1 MCPFS
6 LLFVLTSPHPS
17 LFPFRDALLRE
28 GQEQISMSFWNDPL
42 KVAADWLMGIF
53 TGWGMP
59 EVAAQI
65 LIGFLGIFVLISLL
79 MVLDIFLVWVER
91 KVVSRFQDRIGP
103 NRVGP
108 FGLIQPFADIIKLL
122 IKEDI
127 TPGGADRVVYNIAPM
142 LSMMSVLILWAVV
155 PLAPR
160 IIGVDLNIGAL
171 YIIAAGAIGTLS
183 IIMAGWSSNN
193 KFALIGAFRQV
204 AVMVSFEIPMLTML
218 LIPTIFAG
226 SMGFNAITEA
236 QDIWFFWLAPLAAII
251 FLIAA
256 IAELGRA
263 PFDMSEG
270 ESELVAGFNTEYSG
284 MKFGMFY
291 AGELL
296 HAFTFG
302 GFWAIL
308 FFGGYRFFGLERVS
322 AFLAIAVIIFK
333 AFIGYW
339 IIMWIK
345 YTLMRIRIDHM
356 LAFNW
361 KFLTPLAFTLLMVVA
376 LMNALLKGT
385 PTLVYVAGMFL
396 SNLGLGWI
404 ALEVVRS
411 YSHGEREKVEG
422 PKPVVEAVHH

>member
-1 MCPFS
+1 
-6 LLFVLTSPHPS
+6 
-17 LFPFRDALLRE
+17 
-28 GQEQISMSFWNDPL
+28 MSFWNDPL
-42 KVAADWLMGIF
+42 KVAADWLLGIF

-59 EVAAQI
+59 EIVANI
-65 LIGFLGIFVLISLL
+65 LIGFLGVLLLISVL
-79 MVLDIFLVWVER
+79 MVLDIFLVWIER
-91 KVVSRFQDRIGP
+91 KVVARFQDRLGP

-108 FGLIQPFADIIKLL
+108 FGLIQPFADIIKLI
-122 IKEDI
+122 IKEDT
-127 TPGGADRVVYNIAPM
+127 TPGGADKVVYNIAPM

-155 PLAPR
+155 PLAPTML
-160 IIGVDLNIGAL
+160 GVDLNIGAL

-226 SMGFNAITEA
+226 SMGFGAITEA
-236 QDIWFFWLAPLAAII
+236 QDIWFVFLAPLAALI

-263 PFDMSEG
+263 PFDMAEG
-270 ESELVAGFNTEYSG
+270 ESELVSGYNIEYSG

-322 AFLAIAVIIFK
+322 PFLAIAVIVFK
-333 AFIGYW
+333 AFLGYW
-339 IIMWIK
+339 IIMWVK
-345 YTLMRIRIDHM
+345 YTLLRIRIDHM
-356 LAFNW
+356 LGFNW
-361 KFLTPLAFTLLMVVA
+361 KFLTPLAFVLLMVVA
-376 LMNALLKGT
+376 LMNALLANAPSG
-385 PTLVYVAGMFL
+385 VYILGMFL
-396 SNLGLGWI
+396 SNIVLAWI
-404 ALEVVRS
+404 ALEIARY
-411 YSHGEREKVEG
+411 YSHKEREKAEG
-422 PKPVVEAVHH
+422 AKAEAIMEAAHH

>member
-1 MCPFS
+1 
-6 LLFVLTSPHPS
+6 
-17 LFPFRDALLRE
+17 
-28 GQEQISMSFWNDPL
+28 MSFWNDPL
-42 KVAADWLMGIF
+42 KIVADWLMGIF

-59 EVAAQI
+59 ALVAQI
-65 LIGFLGIFVLISLL
+65 LIGFLGVFLLIALL

-91 KVVSRFQDRIGP
+91 KVVARFQDRLGP

-108 FGLIQPFADIIKLL
+108 FGLIQPFADIIKLI
-122 IKEDI
+122 IKEDT
-127 TPGGADRVVYNIAPM
+127 TPGGADKVVYNIAPM

-155 PLAPR
+155 PLAPK

-183 IIMAGWSSNN
+183 IIMAGWASDN

-226 SMGFNAITEA
+226 SMGFNAIIEA
-236 QDIWFFWLAPLAAII
+236 QNIWYIFLAPLAAVI

-263 PFDMSEG
+263 PFDLSEG

-302 GFWAIL
+302 GFMGIL
-308 FFGGYRFFGLERVS
+308 FFGGYRFFGLEKVS
-322 AFLAIAVIIFK
+322 AFLAIAVIVFK

-339 IIMWIK
+339 IIMWVK

-361 KFLTPLAFTLLMVVA
+361 KFLTPLAFTLLMVTA

-385 PTLVYVAGMFL
+385 SIWIYTAGMFL
-396 SNLGLGWI
+396 SNVVVGWV
-404 ALEVVRS
+404 ALEVARA
-411 YSHGEREKVEG
+411 YSRRERARVEG
-422 PKPVVEAVHH
+422 PKEVVTT

>member
-1 MCPFS
+1 
-6 LLFVLTSPHPS
+6 
-17 LFPFRDALLRE
+17 
-28 GQEQISMSFWNDPL
+28 MSFWTDPL
-42 KVAADWLMGIF
+42 KVAADWLFGIF
-53 TGWGMP
+53 ASWGMP
-59 EVAAQI
+59 EIAANI
-65 LIGFLGIFVLISLL
+65 LIGFLGTLLLISLL
-79 MVLDIFLVWVER
+79 MLLDIFLVWVER

-122 IKEDI
+122 IKEDT

-160 IIGVDLNIGAL
+160 ILGVDLNVGAL

-193 KFALIGAFRQV
+193 KFALIGAFREV
-204 AVMVSFEIPMLTML
+204 AVMISFEIPMLATL

-226 SMGFNAITEA
+226 SMGLNAITQA
-236 QDIWFFWLAPLAAII
+236 QNVWFVFLAPLAALIFII
-251 FLIAA
+251 AT

-263 PFDMSEG
+263 PFDMGEA
-270 ESELVAGFNTEYSG
+270 ESELVSGYNIEYSG

-302 GFWAIL
+302 GFWAIM
-308 FFGGYRFFGLERVS
+308 FFGGYRFFGLEQVS
-322 AFLAIAVIIFK
+322 PFLAVAVIIFK

-339 IIMWIK
+339 FIMWVK

-361 KFLTPLAFTLLMVVA
+361 KFLTPLAFTLLMVIA
-376 LMNALLKGT
+376 LMNALLAGT
-385 PTLVYVAGMFL
+385 SVWVFTIGMFL
-396 SNLGLGWI
+396 SNVVLGWI
-404 ALEVVRS
+404 AIEIARS
-411 YSHGEREKVEG
+411 YSRREREKVEG
-422 PKPVVEAVHH
+422 MKRVATT

>member
-1 MCPFS
+1 M
-6 LLFVLTSPHPS
+6 
-17 LFPFRDALLRE
+17 D
-28 GQEQISMSFWNDPL
+28 FWNDPL
-42 KVAADWLMGIF
+42 KVAADWLLGIL
-53 TGWGMP
+53 TSWGMP
-59 EVAAQI
+59 DLVAQV
-65 LIGFLGIFVLISLL
+65 LIGFLGVLVLLSLL

-127 TPGGADRVVYNIAPM
+127 TPNGADKVIYNLAPL

-155 PLAPR
+155 PLAPT
-160 IIGVDLNIGAL
+160 ILGVDLNIGAL
-171 YIIAAGAIGTLS
+171 YIIAAGAIGALS

-193 KFALIGAFRQV
+193 KYALIGAFRQV
-204 AVMVSFEIPMLTML
+204 AVLVSFEIPMLTTL

-226 SMGFNAITEA
+226 SMGMNAITQG
-236 QDIWFFWLAPLAAII
+236 QDVWYVFISPLGALI

-263 PFDMSEG
+263 PFDMGEA
-270 ESELVAGFNTEYSG
+270 ESELVAGYNIEYSG

-308 FFGGYRFFGLERVS
+308 FFGGYRFLGLEQVS
-322 AFLAIAVIIFK
+322 PFLAVAVILFK
-333 AFIGYW
+333 AMVGYW
-339 IIMWIK
+339 VIMWIK
-345 YTLMRIRIDHM
+345 YTLLRIRIDHM

-361 KFLTPLAFTLLMVVA
+361 KFLTPLAFVLLMVTA
-376 LMNALLKGT
+376 FMNALLTDAPGWLYT
-385 PTLVYVAGMFL
+385 SGMFL
-396 SNLGLGWI
+396 SNFVLTWV
-404 ALEVVRS
+404 ALEIARS
-411 YSHGEREKVEG
+411 VSRKERARVDGAKQ
-422 PKPVVEAVHH
+422 VVEVSH

>member
-1 MCPFS
+1 MN
-6 LLFVLTSPHPS
+6 
-17 LFPFRDALLRE
+17 
-28 GQEQISMSFWNDPL
+28 FWNDPL
-42 KVAADWLMGIF
+42 KVAADWLFGIF

-59 EVAAQI
+59 EVAAHI

-79 MVLDIFLVWVER
+79 MVLDIFLVWIER

-127 TPGGADRVVYNIAPM
+127 TPEGADRVVYNLAPI

-155 PLAPR
+155 PLAPT
-160 IIGVDLNIGAL
+160 ILGVDLNIGAL
-171 YIIAAGAIGTLS
+171 YIIAAGAISTLS

-193 KFALIGAFRQV
+193 KYALIGAFREV
-204 AVMVSFEIPMLTML
+204 AVMISFEIPMLTVL

-226 SMGFNAITEA
+226 SMGISAITKS
-236 QDIWFFWLAPLAAII
+236 QDVWFVFLAPLAAIV

-263 PFDMSEG
+263 PFDMGEA
-270 ESELVAGFNTEYSG
+270 ESELISGYNIEYSG

-296 HAFTFG
+296 HAFTYG

-308 FFGGYRFFGLERVS
+308 FFGGYRFFGLEQVS
-322 AFLAIAVIIFK
+322 PFLAIAVVLFK
-333 AFIGYW
+333 ALVGYW
-339 IIMWIK
+339 VIMWIK

-361 KFLTPLAFTLLMVVA
+361 KFLTPLAFVLLMVVA
-376 LMNALLKGT
+376 FMNALLKGT
-385 PTLVYVAGMFL
+385 SPWLYVSGMFL
-396 SNLGLGWI
+396 SNVVVGWV
-404 ALEVVRS
+404 ALEIARVTSRK
-411 YSHGEREKVEG
+411 EREKVEG
-422 PKPVVEAVHH
+422 VKRVIEAEAHH

>member
-1 MCPFS
+1 
-6 LLFVLTSPHPS
+6 
-17 LFPFRDALLRE
+17 
-28 GQEQISMSFWNDPL
+28 MSFWNDPL
-42 KVAADWLMGIF
+42 KVAANWLLGIF
-53 TGWGMP
+53 TEGWDMP
-59 EVAAQI
+59 ELAANI
-65 LIGFLGIFVLISLL
+65 LIGFLGILLLISLL
-79 MVLDIFLVWVER
+79 MLLDIFLVWVER

-122 IKEDI
+122 IKEDT

-155 PLAPR
+155 PLAPT
-160 IIGVDLNIGAL
+160 ILGVDLNIGVL

-218 LIPTIFAG
+218 LIPTIFSG
-226 SMGFNAITEA
+226 SMGMGAII
-236 QDIWFFWLAPLAAII
+236 QSQNIWFVFLSPLAALI

-263 PFDMSEG
+263 PFDMAEG
-270 ESELVAGFNTEYSG
+270 ESELVSGYNIEYSG

-302 GFWAIL
+302 GFWSIL
-308 FFGGYRFFGLERVS
+308 FFGGYRFLGLEQVS
-322 AFLAIAVIIFK
+322 PFLAIAIIIFK
-333 AFIGYW
+333 AFVGYW
-339 IIMWIK
+339 IIMWVK
-345 YTLMRIRIDHM
+345 YTLLRIRIDHM
-356 LAFNW
+356 LGFNW
-361 KFLTPLAFTLLMVVA
+361 KFLTPLAFTLLMVTA
-376 LMNALLKGT
+376 LMNALLAGT
-385 PTLVYVAGMFL
+385 PTVIYVVAMFL
-396 SNLGLGWI
+396 SNVLLAWI
-404 ALEVVRS
+404 ALEIARS
-411 YSHGEREKVEG
+411 YSRREREQVEG
-422 PKPVVEAVHH
+422 LPHAAEAHQ

>member
-1 MCPFS
+1 
-6 LLFVLTSPHPS
+6 
-17 LFPFRDALLRE
+17 
-28 GQEQISMSFWNDPL
+28 MSFWNDPL
-42 KVAADWLMGIF
+42 KVAADWLMSIL

-59 EVAAQI
+59 EVAAQV
-65 LIGFLGIFVLISLL
+65 LIGFLGVFLLISIL

-127 TPGGADRVVYNIAPM
+127 TPGGADKVVYNIAPM
-142 LSMMSVLILWAVV
+142 LSMMSVLILWAIV
-155 PLAPR
+155 PLAPT
-160 IIGVDLNIGAL
+160 ILGVDLNIGAL

-218 LIPTIFAG
+218 LIPTILAG
-226 SMGFNAITEA
+226 SMGMNAIIEK
-236 QDIWFFWLAPLAAII
+236 QDIWFVWLAPLGALI
-251 FLIAA
+251 FLITA

-263 PFDMSEG
+263 PFDMAEG
-270 ESELVAGFNTEYSG
+270 ESELVAGYNTEYSG

-296 HAFTFG
+296 HAFTYG
-302 GFWAIL
+302 GFLSIL
-308 FFGGYRFFGLERVS
+308 FFGGYRFFGLEQVS
-322 AFLAIAVIIFK
+322 PFLAIAVIIFK
-333 AFIGYW
+333 AFVGYW
-339 IIMWIK
+339 VIMWVK
-345 YTLMRIRIDHM
+345 YTLLRIRIDHM

-361 KFLTPLAFTLLMVVA
+361 KFLTPLSFTLLMVTA
-376 LMNALLKGT
+376 LVNALLAGT
-385 PTLVYVAGMFL
+385 AAWLYVAGMFL
-396 SNLGLGWI
+396 SNVVLAWA
-404 ALEVVRS
+404 ALEIARS
-411 YSHGEREKVEG
+411 YGRKEREKVDG
-422 PKPVVEAVHH
+422 VKNVVTTSRSIP

>member
-1 MCPFS
+1 
-6 LLFVLTSPHPS
+6 
-17 LFPFRDALLRE
+17 
-28 GQEQISMSFWNDPL
+28 MSFWHDPL
-42 KVAADWLMGIF
+42 KVAADWLIGIF

-59 EVAAQI
+59 EIAAQI
-65 LIGFLGIFVLISLL
+65 LIGFLGVLFLLSLL
-79 MVLDIFLVWVER
+79 MLLDIFLVWVER

-127 TPGGADRVVYNIAPM
+127 TPDGADKVVYNLAPV
-142 LSMMSVLILWAVV
+142 LSMMSVLILWAVM

-160 IIGVDLNIGAL
+160 MIGVDLNIGAL

-183 IIMAGWSSNN
+183 IIMAGWASNN

-204 AVMVSFEIPMLTML
+204 AVMVAFEIPMLTML

-236 QDIWFFWLAPLAAII
+236 QRIWFVWLAPLAALI

-263 PFDMSEG
+263 PFDMAEG
-270 ESELVAGFNTEYSG
+270 ESELVAGYNTEYSG

-308 FFGGYRFFGLERVS
+308 FFGGYRFLGLEQVS
-322 AFLAIAVIIFK
+322 AFLAVAVILFK

-339 IIMWIK
+339 IIMWVR
-345 YTLMRIRIDHM
+345 YTLLRIRIDHM
-356 LAFNW
+356 LGFNW
-361 KFLTPLAFTLLMVVA
+361 KFLTPLSFVLLMVVA
-376 LMNALLKGT
+376 LLNALLAGS
-385 PTLVYVAGMFL
+385 PTWLYVAVMFL
-396 SNLGLGWI
+396 SNVLLGWV
-404 ALEVVRS
+404 ALEIARS
-411 YSHGEREKVEG
+411 YSRKEREQVEG
-422 PKPVVEAVHH
+422 ARQVVEAQR